1 MKNKSFVEQMWIK
14 HPRRT
19 VLISF
24 ISLLFVIIPCLV
36 CIVNE
41 ATSQS
46 DMNVNAERIM
56 FYDMPSFRT
65 SVQGNRAGHLLSII
79 IGSKTAA
86 FGHGGIIIED
96 ENGNLTGYDFGRF
109 KSNVYGYKLPSSKGN
124 WRKHKLGN
132 RKGMTN
138 RQLAERFGEL
148 FLNETSHG
156 GKQFNLYIM
165 KTNKAKRVER
175 WIQKEANNPKRRR
188 YNFFTDYTCGGAA
201 RDAFDEGRSFFW
213 KYISKI
219 TDNVNDLIPSAANI
233 WSVVSNDMNCAGLT
247 GFSPEG
253 NAPLIGTKRYR
264 YVKEED

>member
-1 MKNKSFVEQMWIK
+1 M
-14 HPRRT
+14 
-19 VLISF
+19 
-24 ISLLFVIIPCLV
+24 
-36 CIVNE
+36 
-41 ATSQS
+41 
-46 DMNVNAERIM
+46 NAERIM

-96 ENGNLTGYDFGRF
+96 KDGKLTGYDYGRF
-109 KSNVYGYKLPSSKGN
+109 KSNVYGYKLRSSKGN
-124 WRKHKLGN
+124 WRRHELGSRN
-132 RKGMTN
+132 GMTN
-138 RQLAERFGEL
+138 KQLAERFGKI

-156 GKQFNLYIM
+156 GKQFNLYVM
-165 KTNKAKRVER
+165 RTNKAKNVER
-175 WIQKEANNPKRRR
+175 WIRNEANNQNRKR

-213 KYISKI
+213 KHISKI
-219 TDNVNDLIPSAANI
+219 TENINNIIPSAANI
-233 WSVVSNDMNCAGLT
+233 WSVISNDMNCAGLT

-264 YVKEED
+264 YRAAQ

>member
-1 MKNKSFVEQMWIK
+1 MS
-14 HPRRT
+14 
-19 VLISF
+19 LI
-24 ISLLFVIIPCLV
+24 LLLLAIIPCVV
-36 CIVNE
+36 CIINE
-41 ATSQS
+41 TVSQS
-46 DMNVNAERIM
+46 GMNVNAERIM

-65 SVQGNRAGHLLSII
+65 SVQGNKAGRLLSII

-96 ENGNLTGYDFGRF
+96 KDGNLTGYDFGRF

-132 RKGMTN
+132 RNGMTN
-138 RQLAERFGEL
+138 KQLAERFGKK

-156 GKQFNLYIM
+156 GKQFNLYVM
-165 KTNKAKRVER
+165 TTNKAENVER
-175 WIQKEANNPKRRR
+175 WIENEANDPNRRR

-201 RDAFDEGRSFFW
+201 RDAFDEGRNFFW
-213 KYISKI
+213 KYVSKI

-233 WSVVSNDMNCAGLT
+233 WSVVSNDMNFAGLT

-264 YVKEED
+264 YVKDE